1 MILELNTNVPILVPS
16 NNNFRM
22 VKRFLLILS
31 MFLAT
36 SYSFGQ
42 KIKYKDLI
50 ELLKARRYEEAEPFL
65 KRYLKETDDN
75 PNAFLYMGIIYHEK
89 SLKADVLKH
98 TALQQ
103 SFSDSALLFL
113 DKASKTITEKEVRKD
128 YYEAYTRR
136 DMRTG
141 EFGVKLSDVQ
151 LDIDTRQ
158 KSIRDRKEKVKNLRA
173 HFDAAQQVYGRAQA
187 TYKAITGKFTSAT
200 DFYLQH
206 TETTLQGLSLVQQQY
221 DSLQREFS
229 VYREVLQSLGKTTY
243 NQSLDEVDVDNI
255 AKDGQAPADFF
266 ADQVK
271 VWDYA
276 GWAKHSV
283 EIIQKEIVPVREHL
297 VSYDIEINKLR
308 EKLRKDSVSVRSDL
322 SKLVDRMLMSVL
334 AKYDPKPMP
343 ITLFAMKMAE
353 LEFGSDLADHRTTR
367 DSANLVFRLAQLKRE
382 LHDLQRLDSL
392 AGLMSGYQFG
402 SDVANY
408 QHFIN
413 HAYSNTTVL
422 QTYVRTTKEFSEREI
437 KKRKEAATTME
448 ATLSWVIDGTDS
460 IAISPMA
467 KRETRFKPL
476 VIVPEKM
483 VAGLVFKD
491 TVAMGFLYNIT
502 PSRIPG
508 AKGSFAVDST
518 FIRRNL
524 PVLKGI
530 GATDRAGQVY
540 FAILYSEIRAADAL
554 PATICRVSASA
565 GLEWSQNLAL
575 EFPPVEA
582 TYIPETQELSITLK
596 SSSGETRLVTLDKA
610 GKRLP

>member
-1 MILELNTNVPILVPS
+1 VP
-16 NNNFRM
+16 
-22 VKRFLLILS
+22 KRILLIFGL
-31 MFLAT
+31 FLVFT
-36 SYSFGQ
+36 SSSFGQ
-42 KIKYKDLI
+42 RVKYKDLI
-50 ELLKARRYEEAEPFL
+50 ELLKAKRFEEAEPFL
-65 KRYLKETDDN
+65 KRYLKETNDN

-113 DKASKTITEKEVRKD
+113 DKAAKTITEREVKKD

-141 EFGVKLSDVQ
+141 EFGVKLSDIQ

-158 KSIRDRKEKVKNLRA
+158 RSIRDRKEKVMNLRK
-173 HFDAAQQVYGRAQA
+173 HFDAAQQVYTRTQA
-187 TYKAITGKFTSAT
+187 TYSAVTAGFGSTT

-206 TETTLQGLSLVQQQY
+206 TDATLKGFKLLEQQY
-221 DSLQREFS
+221 DSLKQEFS
-229 VYREVLQSLGKTTY
+229 SYRAVLQSLGKTAY
-243 NQSLDEVDVDNI
+243 NQSLDEDDIDNVV
-255 AKDGQAPADFF
+255 KDGRTPPDFF

-271 VWDYA
+271 IWDYT
-276 GWAKHSV
+276 GWAKQSSEV
-283 EIIQKEIVPVREHL
+283 IQKEIIPVREHL
-297 VSYDIEINKLR
+297 VSNDIEINKLG

-343 ITLFAMKMAE
+343 LSLFAMKMAE

-367 DSANLVFRLAQLKRE
+367 DSVNLVFRLWQTKKE
-382 LHDLQRLDSL
+382 LHDLVRLDSL
-392 AGLMSGYQFG
+392 ASIMSGYQFEA
-402 SDVANY
+402 DVANY
-408 QHFIN
+408 QHFIA
-413 HAYSNTTVL
+413 HAYGNSAVL

-437 KKRKEAATTME
+437 KKRREVMSKME
-448 ATLSWVIDGTDS
+448 STLSWVIDGTDS
-460 IAISPMA
+460 IAISPA
-467 KRETRFKPL
+467 AQRESRFKPL

-491 TVAMGFLYNIT
+491 TVATGFLYNIT

-518 FIRRNL
+518 FKRRNL
-524 PVLKGI
+524 SVLKGI
-530 GATDRAGQVY
+530 GATDALGQTY
-540 FAILYSEIRAADAL
+540 FAILYSEVPTGKVFR
-554 PATICRVSASA
+554 TTVCRVSTTG
-565 GLEWSQNLAL
+565 GLEWARNFSL
-575 EFPPVEA
+575 ELPPANA
-582 TYIPETQELSITLK
+582 TYFPESQELSIMLK
-596 SSSGETRLVTLDKA
+596 SSAGEKRIVTLDKS

>member
-1 MILELNTNVPILVPS
+1 MP
-16 NNNFRM
+16 
-22 VKRFLLILS
+22 KRILLIFGL
-31 MFLAT
+31 FLVFT
-36 SYSFGQ
+36 SSSFGQ
-42 KIKYKDLI
+42 RVKYKDLI
-50 ELLKARRYEEAEPFL
+50 ELLKAKRFEEAEPFL
-65 KRYLKETDDN
+65 KRYLKETNDN

-113 DKASKTITEKEVRKD
+113 DKAAKTITEREVKKD

-141 EFGVKLSDVQ
+141 EFGVKLSDIQ

-158 KSIRDRKEKVKNLRA
+158 RSIRDRKEKVMNLRK
-173 HFDAAQQVYGRAQA
+173 HFDAAQQVYTRTQA
-187 TYKAITGKFTSAT
+187 TYSAVTAGFGSTT

-206 TETTLQGLSLVQQQY
+206 TDATLKGFKLLEQQY
-221 DSLQREFS
+221 DSLKQEFS
-229 VYREVLQSLGKTTY
+229 SYRAVLQSLGKTAY
-243 NQSLDEVDVDNI
+243 NQSLDEDDIDNVV
-255 AKDGQAPADFF
+255 KDGRTPPDFF

-271 VWDYA
+271 IWDYT
-276 GWAKHSV
+276 GWAKQSSEV
-283 EIIQKEIVPVREHL
+283 IQKEIIPVREHL
-297 VSYDIEINKLR
+297 VSNDIEINKLG

-343 ITLFAMKMAE
+343 LSLFAMKMAE

-367 DSANLVFRLAQLKRE
+367 DSVNLVFGLWQTKKE
-382 LHDLQRLDSL
+382 LHDLVRLDSL
-392 AGLMSGYQFG
+392 ASIMSGYQFEA
-402 SDVANY
+402 DVANY
-408 QHFIN
+408 QHFIA
-413 HAYSNTTVL
+413 HAYGNSAVL

-437 KKRKEAATTME
+437 KKRREVMSKME
-448 ATLSWVIDGTDS
+448 STLSWVIDGTDS
-460 IAISPMA
+460 IAISPA
-467 KRETRFKPL
+467 AQRESRFKPL

-491 TVAMGFLYNIT
+491 TVATGFLYNIT

-518 FIRRNL
+518 FKRRNL
-524 PVLKGI
+524 SVLKGI
-530 GATDRAGQVY
+530 GATDALGQTY
-540 FAILYSEIRAADAL
+540 FAILYSEVPTGKVFR
-554 PATICRVSASA
+554 TTVCRVSTTG
-565 GLEWSQNLAL
+565 GLEWARNFSL
-575 EFPPVEA
+575 ELPPANA
-582 TYIPETQELSITLK
+582 TYFPESQELSIMLK
-596 SSSGETRLVTLDKA
+596 SSAGEKRIVTLDKS

>member
-1 MILELNTNVPILVPS
+1 MP
-16 NNNFRM
+16 
-22 VKRFLLILS
+22 KRILLIFGL
-31 MFLAT
+31 FLVFT
-36 SYSFGQ
+36 SSSFGQ
-42 KIKYKDLI
+42 RVKYKDLI
-50 ELLKARRYEEAEPFL
+50 ELLKAKRFEEAEPFL
-65 KRYLKETDDN
+65 KRYLKETNDN

-113 DKASKTITEKEVRKD
+113 DKAAKTITEREVKKD

-141 EFGVKLSDVQ
+141 EFGVKLSDIQ

-158 KSIRDRKEKVKNLRA
+158 RSIRDRKEKVMNLRK
-173 HFDAAQQVYGRAQA
+173 HFDAAQQVYTRTQA
-187 TYKAITGKFTSAT
+187 TYSAVTAGFGSTT

-206 TETTLQGLSLVQQQY
+206 TDATLKGFKLLEQQY
-221 DSLQREFS
+221 DSLKQEFS
-229 VYREVLQSLGKTTY
+229 SYRAVLQSLGKTAY
-243 NQSLDEVDVDNI
+243 NQSLDEDDIDNVV
-255 AKDGQAPADFF
+255 KDGRTPADFF

-271 VWDYA
+271 IWDYT
-276 GWAKHSV
+276 GWAKQSSEV
-283 EIIQKEIVPVREHL
+283 IQKEIIPVREHL
-297 VSYDIEINKLR
+297 VSNDIEINKLG

-343 ITLFAMKMAE
+343 LSLFAMKMAE

-367 DSANLVFRLAQLKRE
+367 DSVNLVFRLWQTKKE
-382 LHDLQRLDSL
+382 LHDLVRLDSL
-392 AGLMSGYQFG
+392 ASIMSGYQFEA
-402 SDVANY
+402 DVANY
-408 QHFIN
+408 QHFIA
-413 HAYSNTTVL
+413 HAYGNSAVL

-437 KKRKEAATTME
+437 KKRREVMSKME
-448 ATLSWVIDGTDS
+448 STLSWVIDGTDS
-460 IAISPMA
+460 IAISPA
-467 KRETRFKPL
+467 AQRESRFKPL

-491 TVAMGFLYNIT
+491 TVATGFLYNIT

-518 FIRRNL
+518 FKRRNL
-524 PVLKGI
+524 SVLKGI
-530 GATDRAGQVY
+530 GATDALGQTY
-540 FAILYSEIRAADAL
+540 FAILYSEVPTGKVFR
-554 PATICRVSASA
+554 TTVCRVSTTG
-565 GLEWSQNLAL
+565 GLEWARNFSL
-575 EFPPVEA
+575 ELPPANA
-582 TYIPETQELSITLK
+582 TYFPESQELSIMLK
-596 SSSGETRLVTLDKA
+596 SSAGEKRIVTLDKS